1 MKDWIIHFPQK
12 VEKLLLFYL
21 QYIYFLLIF
30 FLFIIYIQVY
40 IYIFLIYNCAL
51 SWFAVDWAL
60 GEKGD
65 DMYFDAP
72 IGNELHLNQN
82 MMTIVV
88 GLFAGRHSQLNLIK
102 PHPQSPNGTD

>member
-21 QYIYFLLIF
+21 QYIYFLLF
-30 FLFIIYIQVY
+30 F
-40 IYIFLIYNCAL
+40 FLIYNCAL

-72 IGNELHLNQN
+72 IGN
-82 MMTIVV
+82 
-88 GLFAGRHSQLNLIK
+88 
-102 PHPQSPNGTD
+102 